1 MDSLLNSIRKNAV
14 GLAIFA
20 ALTAGL
26 IAVIQVS
33 TKERINQ
40 NIQQARVKA
49 LQDILPADQYDNDL
63 LQDALWFQSPEL
75 GITKPQE
82 AFIAM
87 NGEQRSVFFFPIQA
101 LEGYTGPISL
111 VVGIKINGELAG
123 VRVLQ
128 HQETPGLGDKIELKK
143 SNWILSFNDLSLTN
157 TKTEAWKVKKDGGQ
171 FDQFTGATITPRA
184 IVKAVHHS
192 LVLFKQNKDALLL
205 AETHP
210 SIEGAEPSKV
220 INLVSAS
227 EKNPTSNDQGKG
239 E

>member
-87 NGEQRSVFFFPIQA
+87 NGEQRSVFFFSYS
-101 LEGYTGPISL
+101 GT
-111 VVGIKINGELAG
+111 
-123 VRVLQ
+123 
-128 HQETPGLGDKIELKK
+128 
-143 SNWILSFNDLSLTN
+143 
-157 TKTEAWKVKKDGGQ
+157 
-171 FDQFTGATITPRA
+171 
-184 IVKAVHHS
+184 
-192 LVLFKQNKDALLL
+192 
-205 AETHP
+205 
-210 SIEGAEPSKV
+210 
-220 INLVSAS
+220 
-227 EKNPTSNDQGKG
+227 
-239 E
+239 